1 MGLVRDTKASA
12 AAQHAA
18 RASHEG
24 RTVLLYRQNVGATSS
39 GFSGPV
45 GDVAEVIEA
54 IESQGWEL
62 AQLAYDERRSRNGG
76 VLLLFR
82 AAPAAPAAADGYD
95 AYYQDVPSESYQD
108 VPFDSYQDVPSGRHS
123 HRRD

>member
-1 MGLVRDTKASA
+1 MGLIRDSKAST
-12 AAQHAA
+12 AAQHAV
-18 RASHEG
+18 RAAQEG
-24 RTVLLYRQNVGATSS
+24 RTVLLYRQNLGATSS

-62 AQLAYDERRSRNGG
+62 AQMAYDERQSRNGG

-82 AAPAAPAAADGYD
+82 AAPGVPAAADGYD
-95 AYYQDVPSESYQD
+95 AYYQDVPSGG
-108 VPFDSYQDVPSGRHS
+108 YQDVPSGRHS
-123 HRRD
+123 HRRG